1 MKLDQKEV
9 LLITSDKLGHGDDKL
24 GAILIKSFIH
34 VLAESEK
41 LSGTIIFYNSG
52 VLLTAKDSACAE
64 DLKLIEERG
73 AEIFICGTC
82 ADYYNISEK
91 ISVGKISNMKIIVE
105 KLENTEKI
113 IKP

>member
-1 MKLDQKEV
+1 MKLDKEEV

-24 GAILIKSFIH
+24 GRILIKSFIH

-41 LSGTIIFYNSG
+41 LSGTIILYNSG
-52 VLLTAKDSACAE
+52 VLLAEKESACAE

-73 AEIFICGTC
+73 AEILICGTC
-82 ADYYNISEK
+82 ADYYK
-91 ISVGKISNMKIIVE
+91 ITDTVSAGKISNMKTIVE
-105 KLENTEKI
+105 KLEEAGKI